1 MRNFKITAFAIF
13 LAFALVMMSLDISVK
28 DLFCA
33 AGAPWC
39 ASARV

>member
-1 MRNFKITAFAIF
+1 MRNFKITAFAI
-13 LAFALVMMSLDISVK
+13 LLVFALTMMSFGISVR

-39 ASARV
+39 ASTRI